1 MLNQI
6 CGVLVSCISTN
17 KYAMGQWLKYPI
29 GMAEPAYT
37 VASDSE
43 TTGEEKLSATFSE
56 TAIGIDIGTS
66 QCSVAV
72 WNGSQVELL
81 KNTRNQ
87 KMMRSYVT
95 FKDEN
100 PSGGVSSQLVNEQD
114 VLSGAAIFNMKR
126 LIGRVDTD
134 PVVHSSK
141 SLPFLVQTLGI
152 GVRPLIAALVN
163 NVWRS
168 TTPEEVV
175 AIFLVELKAMAEIRR
190 FQLTRIERACAMA
203 GLHVLRLMPEPTAV
217 ALLYA
222 QQNVSQNTNT
232 GSEKIA
238 LIFNMG
244 AGYCDVAVTATA
256 GGVSQIKALAGSA
269 IGGEDLLQNMMRHL
283 LPDSESLLTSCG
295 LDDIKSV
302 GLLRVATQE
311 AIHSLSSQ
319 TNVQVDVDLGNGTK
333 ICKVVDRGE
342 FEEVNQDVFDKC
354 ASLIIQCLHDA
365 KVDTEDVSDV
375 IVVGGCS
382 YIPKIKSLVMGTC
395 KKQELYKGMNPLEA
409 AVSGAA
415 LEGAVASGLSD
426 PFGSLDLLTIQATPL
441 AIGIRADGNN
451 FVPIIPRSTTMPA
464 QKDLIFTTAHD
475 NQAEALIIVY
485 EGEGKKV
492 EENHLLGYFKITG
505 IPLAPKGVPE
515 IRRAASFGWGLD
527 AGSHQPVNP
536 VMGVRMPTVDDGHGW
551 CAEAL
556 NRVYGSNLDL
566 FFTTAHDNQAEA
578 LIIVYE
584 GEGKKVEENHL
595 LGYFKITGIP
605 LAPKGVPEIRVILD
619 IDASSVLRVLAGVL
633 MPGSHQ
639 PVNPVMGVRMPTVDD
654 GHGWCAEALNRVY
667 GSNLDL

>member
-1 MLNQI
+1 
-6 CGVLVSCISTN
+6 
-17 KYAMGQWLKYPI
+17 
-29 GMAEPAYT
+29 MAEPAYT

-43 TTGEEKLSATFSE
+43 TTGEEKSSSTFSE

-100 PSGGVSSQLVNEQD
+100 PSGGVSSQLSNEQD
-114 VLSGAAIFNMKR
+114 MLSGAAIFNMKR

-175 AIFLVELKAMAEIRR
+175 AIFLVELKAMAEIQLKRPIKNVVLTIPASFSR

-222 QQNVSQNTNT
+222 QQNTSQNTNT

-269 IGGEDLLQNMMRHL
+269 IGGEDLLQNMMR
-283 LPDSESLLTSCG
+283 CG
-295 LDDIKSV
+295 S
-302 GLLRVATQE
+302 
-311 AIHSLSSQ
+311 
-319 TNVQVDVDLGNGTK
+319 
-333 ICKVVDRGE
+333 GE
-342 FEEVNQDVFDKC
+342 FEEINQDVFDKC

-382 YIPKIKSLVMGTC
+382 YIPKIKSLVKSTC
-395 KKQELYKGMNPLEA
+395 KKEELYKGMNPLEA

-426 PFGSLDLLTIQATPL
+426 PFGSLDLLTIQVTPL

-464 QKDLIFTTAHD
+464 QKDLI
-475 NQAEALIIVY
+475 
-485 EGEGKKV
+485 
-492 EENHLLGYFKITG
+492 
-505 IPLAPKGVPE
+505 
-515 IRRAASFGWGLD
+515 
-527 AGSHQPVNP
+527 
-536 VMGVRMPTVDDGHGW
+536 
-551 CAEAL
+551 
-556 NRVYGSNLDL
+556 
-566 FFTTAHDNQAEA
+566 FTTAHDNQAEA

-654 GHGWCAEALNRVY
+654 GHGWCAEALNRAY
-667 GSNLDL
+667 GSTLDLVTVHKKI